1 MRGYT
6 PNLPSN
12 GGCPLIEPPIYGSGV
27 YIFSESFKKVSI
39 MGKYKNVAPSVVV
52 VKTGSFAN
60 WITAASAVATLAV
73 VAVTANALLEEV
85 DKVSSVVRKP
95 AEMKEKVVKKFRKS
109 KIRKW
114 WK

>member
-1 MRGYT
+1 
-6 PNLPSN
+6 
-12 GGCPLIEPPIYGSGV
+12 
-27 YIFSESFKKVSI
+27 

-73 VAVTANALLEEV
+73 VAVTASALLEEV
-85 DKVSSVVRKP
+85 GKVSSVVRKP

-109 KIRKW
+109 NIRKW